1 MEASAASL
9 TCVISKG
16 SSTPTAAHYIC
27 TFRRTRKPRIKRD
40 LQCVPCPGPNI
51 QPVCLITTTGS
62 KISCTRATTLISS
75 CGVIRAFRHLW
86 RGTLKKTF
94 PRMVAHQLAQ
104 GRTPLASSY
113 QPAVDKRC
121 HHCSS
126 GDPARKSA
134 SSGVRQVSCSSAR
147 PPCGPRRSGRPLRCF
162 HLQQE
167 ILGGHWAHIHFFFF
181 TCFHV
186 VLFPRSIE
194 MPLMRSL
201 DFWRTFLTK

>member
-1 MEASAASL
+1 MCQQSQWKLQPLYWRAWSPRVPPLPLPPITSAHSGAL
-9 TCVISKG
+9 ANRT
-16 SSTPTAAHYIC
+16 TA
-27 TFRRTRKPRIKRD
+27 RIKRD
-40 LQCVPCPGPNI
+40 LHCVPCPGPNI

-126 GDPARKSA
+126 SCDPARKSA

-167 ILGGHWAHIHFFFF
+167 ILGGHLSHIHFFF
-181 TCFHV
+181 
-186 VLFPRSIE
+186 
-194 MPLMRSL
+194 
-201 DFWRTFLTK
+201 